1 MTIEEL
7 YKWACENGVEKYD
20 IEARDYDG
28 SYVGLIGAD
37 IDLDINNQYRTVYIL

>member
-7 YKWACENGVEKYD
+7 YKWAVDNGVEKYD
-20 IEARDYDG
+20 IEARDSCG

-37 IDLDINNQYRTVYIL
+37 IDLDINNHYRTVYVL